1 MTSWK
6 ERINYV
12 SRVLE
17 ILINNSFRPNKV
29 ILNLAIEE
37 FPKKNKELPNNL
49 LNLLKYDNFEIYWVE
64 KNTNVFKK
72 LIPTLNRFKEDII
85 ITTDDDVLYP
95 YDMIEIGLKEF
106 KKIGENQPMSFGGDF
121 TTWDIGISSHF
132 GPFSIV
138 KYKFFNEKLNELYKN
153 TTEERIKNGIQCF
166 DDLLY
171 TYAALLNGYKYLSGK
186 YSILNEYFNSPKLN
200 SSSFSDD
207 YSSSMFILLKEY
219 HKYIRDYIFIRYNIT
234 IHKLIKDVSLNK

>member
-85 ITTDDDVLYP
+85 IKQMMMY
-95 YDMIEIGLKEF
+95 YIYMI
-106 KKIGENQPMSFGGDF
+106 
-121 TTWDIGISSHF
+121 
-132 GPFSIV
+132 
-138 KYKFFNEKLNELYKN
+138 
-153 TTEERIKNGIQCF
+153 
-166 DDLLY
+166 
-171 TYAALLNGYKYLSGK
+171 
-186 YSILNEYFNSPKLN
+186 
-200 SSSFSDD
+200 
-207 YSSSMFILLKEY
+207 
-219 HKYIRDYIFIRYNIT
+219 
-234 IHKLIKDVSLNK
+234 

>member
-1 MTSWK
+1 MVKTRLFEKMLNCEVQSSDDIFLYFKEKIIVTMTSWK

-37 FPKKNKELPNNL
+37 FPKKNKELPNDL

-106 KKIGENQPMSFGGDF
+106 KKIGEKQPM
-121 TTWDIGISSHF
+121 
-132 GPFSIV
+132 PV
-138 KYKFFNEKLNELYKN
+138 L
-153 TTEERIKNGIQCF
+153 
-166 DDLLY
+166 
-171 TYAALLNGYKYLSGK
+171 
-186 YSILNEYFNSPKLN
+186 
-200 SSSFSDD
+200 
-207 YSSSMFILLKEY
+207 
-219 HKYIRDYIFIRYNIT
+219 
-234 IHKLIKDVSLNK
+234 